1 MSDLSSEQ
9 PDSGLVPL
17 GGQPLSK
24 VKAPSPKVATPGR
37 DVASTTTPPF
47 QQGLPVN
54 GPEGAAGLA
63 ANPGSEDGDKKV
75 DQQSRDGVE
84 NDGNTNG
91 VPKVEVLPPAGEVEQ
106 NILTPGMLPPSGTGT
121 SMGVGAKSE
130 KSDGPLLGATAMPP
144 PDEHGGARLKIP
156 SQNKKGREPS
166 KARDGERKRLEQ
178 ARADAAERERIL
190 AKKQED
196 ERRALRAANRGMA
209 KL

>member
-17 GGQPLSK
+17 GGEPLSK

-37 DVASTTTPPF
+37 DAASTTTPPF

-54 GPEGAAGLA
+54 GPEGAARLA

-91 VPKVEVLPPAGEVEQ
+91 VPKVEVLPPAGEGEQ
-106 NILTPGMLPPSGTGT
+106 NIATPGMLPPSGQDRYGCR
-121 SMGVGAKSE
+121 AKSE
-130 KSDGPLLGATAMPP
+130 KSDSPLLGATAMPP
-144 PDEHGGARLKIP
+144 PDEPWGSEA
-156 SQNKKGREPS
+156 QNTISE
-166 KARDGERKRLEQ
+166 
-178 ARADAAERERIL
+178 
-190 AKKQED
+190 
-196 ERRALRAANRGMA
+196 
-209 KL
+209 